1 MATALGPPA
10 RSTARRW
17 ARRAFYA
24 GLATSAVLL
33 LWRSIADAS
42 LRAWSVGFALS
53 QPLSGVLYAL
63 WPALVNRHWPWIV
76 ALGPALNWS
85 LLAGGAGAVRDVTLS
100 WSPPRVRPI
109 HRYVRYWVAWLPG
122 LYAIVIPALFAAA
135 ATRAAFLAAAY
146 TAQACVAVLVLLLL
160 GRAASEADPRLLHSA
175 WHAIGIGLL
184 ITLAIGFVT
193 FRQLGGVAEYAYVA
207 VFQWLVLFSAIPA
220 QLLVGALILGLWKLP
235 APVRPPPRLW
245 PSLALAGVVAVAFVA
260 FLFAIGAA
268 PRLGP

>member
-122 LYAIVIPALFAAA
+122 LYAIVI
-135 ATRAAFLAAAY
+135 
-146 TAQACVAVLVLLLL
+146 
-160 GRAASEADPRLLHSA
+160 
-175 WHAIGIGLL
+175 GLL

-268 PRLGP
+268 PRLG